1 MKKLLKIITG
11 VTLSLAMAIG
21 VGIGV
26 ASNHKKAE
34 PVLAAGKS
42 DWLSNEVTASLNAND
57 YYVFATS
64 NTTESGGNYFDGT
77 VDSNPHWHV
86 SAFGDNSPSSNSA
99 AGVIRLES
107 VSENIWKIKLVSTN
121 KYVIATKAGTKGSS
135 VSAASDSSGWYFYHT
150 NNVGWNAVYQTAY
163 SSKYACFR
171 DYNNGDFRSYQAQN
185 STTAATN
192 GNAFKIFKYQAA
204 RTLSSIS
211 VSTPP
216 TKTTYYAG
224 ECFNPSGLVI
234 QRSYTTG
241 DPDTHSYFGHETD
254 FSFSPST
261 STALTQENTS
271 VSITYGGKTTS
282 QAITVNAT
290 RTLSNISIS
299 AYTTEFD
306 QYDPF
311 DFGGTVTAN
320 YTNSTN
326 SNVTASATF
335 TGYNMSTAGNQT
347 VTVSYEEN
355 DVTKTASYS
364 ITVNPVTNIT
374 FDATSD
380 TGTSPLTKKCVTFSC
395 SNGVLNNGAEYRLYK
410 NSTTTFA
417 SSGAHIGRI
426 EFTGTSDNPASGFG
440 SQAGWTTNGYNG
452 MWIGDAA
459 SVSFVASGA
468 QVRATSIVITF
479 VSTEPSVEISPSSIN
494 LKTNQLEGV
503 SATATTHNIDSPTY
517 LWTSNNQNV
526 VLENATSAV
535 ATIKPA
541 NNLNANC
548 SSRVTVTVGG
558 VEPSVSAYVD
568 VSITVP
574 EPGETIGTAFS
585 VSEAI
590 AHINGVI
597 SGGEESG
604 NDGQYY
610 YARGIVSEIIT
621 PYNSQ
626 FGNITYNISA
636 DGETSGVQL
645 QAYRGKGLNGNNFE
659 SENDIEVGATV
670 VIYGN
675 LKKHND
681 TYEFDSDNQL
691 ASYTAAPRYTV
702 TFDSLGGSSVDPAQ
716 NVKKGTCI
724 SPLPVATKA
733 NDVVNQKRYELAGWY
748 TVADPLNPVFEEG
761 NRFTTSTP
769 VNSNLTV
776 YAKYNE
782 INYYVVTFNTNG
794 GSPIEAQNV
803 DSGDTV
809 AMPNNP
815 TKASD
820 ASNTYT
826 FEGWYTNA
834 GLSDPFNGSEPIT
847 GNLTVYAKYT
857 AEAISNPGSY
867 LSSATSI
874 TTLHASET
882 SADSGTIS
890 KTLAEIATANNWTTA
905 AGSGTQPCYTSF
917 NLNSNVQVSTTGS
930 ANCGSFWGSDW
941 RLYQAQ
947 GGNVII
953 SVSNGYKLTS
963 VTFTYTVSNSGILKH
978 GDDTLSSGTPFA
990 LTEST
995 ETFDVLRTGSGTNG
1009 QIRITNI
1016 SVSYERA
1023 LSVSN
1028 VAIRFGA
1035 SIAKTE
1041 WDAINEHVGWQISD
1055 YGVMLMKASDKTS
1068 GGYTSVE
1075 DAYNK
1080 HASDSVLKIINKCAG
1095 GADYEDPYQDGDNY
1109 LFTVKVSFP
1118 NIPTNRNYINDVI
1131 YAVPFVVVGEQ
1142 YYFLTEM
1149 HTSIHDLAESYLGA
1163 GHEYL
1168 SNAALGFL
1176 MGN

>member
-26 ASNHKKAE
+26 ASNNKKAK
-34 PVLAAGKS
+34 PVYATDSTTTMTWGGTSTQWSFSDSGSTYLEWTQSSTGTTPIQASDYRMYSGADLTIKAKNAYSSSVKIKSLEITGKNSSSDNANYLYYNSTTGVKVTSSGNGVSTLTWAKGTSNQTYTASFGGDIGLNSVTIARATSGNQIRVTSIIVTYEYTPASTIEATSMSISPAGPINVVVGQTVTFTPTLSGGSGEYEKTIGWVSSNTSVVANPANSEDGATVTVTTLAAGS
-42 DWLSNEVTASLNAND
+42 
-57 YYVFATS
+57 
-64 NTTESGGNYFDGT
+64 TTITGT
-77 VDSNPHWHV
+77 VVNPG
-86 SAFGDNSPSSNSA
+86 SASSSI
-99 AGVIRLES
+99 VI
-107 VSENIWKIKLVSTN
+107 NAKILSG
-121 KYVIATKAGTKGSS
+121 IA
-135 VSAASDSSGWYFYHT
+135 V
-150 NNVGWNAVYQTAY
+150 
-163 SSKYACFR
+163 
-171 DYNNGDFRSYQAQN
+171 
-185 STTAATN
+185 TTA
-192 GNAFKIFKYQAA
+192 
-204 RTLSSIS
+204 
-211 VSTPP
+211 P
-216 TKTTYYAG
+216 TKTTYNESESFDPAG
-224 ECFNPSGLVI
+224 MV
-234 QRSYTTG
+234 
-241 DPDTHSYFGHETD
+241 
-254 FSFSPST
+254 
-261 STALTQENTS
+261 
-271 VSITYGGKTTS
+271 
-282 QAITVNAT
+282 
-290 RTLSNISIS
+290 
-299 AYTTEFD
+299 
-306 QYDPF
+306 
-311 DFGGTVTAN
+311 VTAT
-320 YTNSTN
+320 YSDASTDD
-326 SNVTASATF
+326 VTASCTF
-335 TGYNMSTAGNQT
+335 SPDPLTESTNAVTISYGGQT
-347 VTVSYEEN
+347 TTQAVTVN
-355 DVTKTASYS
+355 S
-364 ITVNPVTNIT
+364 INE
-374 FDATSD
+374 
-380 TGTSPLTKKCVTFSC
+380 VTFSA
-395 SNGVLNNGAEYRLYK
+395 GTDIG
-410 NSTTTFA
+410 T
-417 SSGAHIGRI
+417 SSGQNDDTITKLGISMHCTSMHDTDSAYRYYKDSTLTFTSTIGNMSSI
-426 EFTGTSDNPASGFG
+426 EFTGNDNNNKISNISTTASTG
-440 SQAGWTTNGYNG
+440 TVTV
-452 MWIGDAA
+452 DASLNTA
-459 SVSFVASGA
+459 SWSGNSNTVSFTMTAQGRASE
-468 QVRATSIVITF
+468 VIITIA
-479 VSTEPSVEISPSSIN
+479 PSNPTVVLDKNSVN
-494 LKTNQLEGV
+494 LKTSQNSGV
-503 SATATTHNIDSPTY
+503 TVEATVYNVDTPSY
-517 LWTSNNQNV
+517 SWTSNNGNIN
-526 VLENATSAV
+526 LENSDSNIV
-535 ATIKPA
+535 TIKPTSA
-541 NNLNANC
+541 GE
-548 SSRVTVTVGG
+548 SIVTLTVGG
-558 VEPSVSAYVD
+558 VTPNLTATVNVT
-568 VSITVP
+568 ITVP
-574 EPGETIGTAFS
+574 EPGETIGTAFT

-590 AHINGVI
+590 AHIDSVI
-597 SGGEESG
+597 NGGEESG
-604 NDGQYY
+604 NDGEYY
-610 YARGIVSEIIT
+610 YARGIVSEIVT

-636 DGETSGVQL
+636 DGETSSVQL

-995 ETFDVLRTGSGTNG
+995 ETFDVLKTGSGTNG

-1168 SNAALGFL
+1168 SNAALGYL

>member
-21 VGIGV
+21 VGVGV
-26 ASNHKKAE
+26 ANNNKKAE
-34 PVLAAGKS
+34 PVYATGSSATLTAYNALEDGCYYMITDGAGHYLKPMAFAGK
-42 DWLSNEVTASLNAND
+42 ASANANGSYTYSNGSITID
-57 YYVFATS
+57 ESPALTSDAWYFESSNDGWIIKDSSSDSANTLYFINDNNGVACGSTSAVFTANNGGSSKIKFTADDTGDNNRYLS
-64 NTTESGGNYFDGT
+64 YASGNFRCYKTGTTGVYNLSIYKIVEEEDKTPASIALSGTYPTQFYQNDSFSHEGMTITVTYTGDDGTANVTPYALFSGYNMSQIGQQTVTVSYTENNTTVTTTYSIT
-77 VDSNPHWHV
+77 
-86 SAFGDNSPSSNSA
+86 
-99 AGVIRLES
+99 I
-107 VSENIWKIKLVSTN
+107 
-121 KYVIATKAGTKGSS
+121 
-135 VSAASDSSGWYFYHT
+135 
-150 NNVGWNAVYQTAY
+150 NAP
-163 SSKYACFR
+163 
-171 DYNNGDFRSYQAQN
+171 
-185 STTAATN
+185 
-192 GNAFKIFKYQAA
+192 
-204 RTLSSIS
+204 RTLSSIA

-216 TKTTYYAG
+216 TKTVYYEG
-224 ECFNPSGLVI
+224 EEFDPSGMV
-234 QRSYTTG
+234 
-241 DPDTHSYFGHETD
+241 
-254 FSFSPST
+254 
-261 STALTQENTS
+261 
-271 VSITYGGKTTS
+271 
-282 QAITVNAT
+282 
-290 RTLSNISIS
+290 
-299 AYTTEFD
+299 
-306 QYDPF
+306 
-311 DFGGTVTAN
+311 VTAT
-320 YTNSTN
+320 YSDASTDD
-326 SNVTASATF
+326 VTASCTF
-335 TGYNMSTAGNQT
+335 SPDPLTESTNAVTISYGGQT
-347 VTVSYEEN
+347 TTQAVTVN
-355 DVTKTASYS
+355 S
-364 ITVNPVTNIT
+364 INE
-374 FDATSD
+374 
-380 TGTSPLTKKCVTFSC
+380 VTFSA
-395 SNGVLNNGAEYRLYK
+395 GTDIG
-410 NSTTTFA
+410 T
-417 SSGAHIGRI
+417 SSGQNDDTITKLGISMHCTSMHDTDSAYRYYKDSTLTFTSTIGNMSSI
-426 EFTGTSDNPASGFG
+426 EFTGNDNNNKISNISTTASTG
-440 SQAGWTTNGYNG
+440 TVTV
-452 MWIGDAA
+452 DASLNTA
-459 SVSFVASGA
+459 SWSGNSNTVSFTMTAQGRASE
-468 QVRATSIVITF
+468 VIITIA
-479 VSTEPSVEISPSSIN
+479 PSNPTVVLDKNSVN
-494 LKTNQLEGV
+494 LKTSQNSGV
-503 SATATTHNIDSPTY
+503 TVEATVYNVDTPSY
-517 LWTSNNQNV
+517 SWTSNNGNIN
-526 VLENATSAV
+526 LENSDSNIV
-535 ATIKPA
+535 TIKPTSA
-541 NNLNANC
+541 GE
-548 SSRVTVTVGG
+548 SIVTLTVGG
-558 VEPSVSAYVD
+558 VTPNLTATVNVT
-568 VSITVP
+568 ITVP
-574 EPGETIGTAFS
+574 EPGETIGTAFT

-590 AHINGVI
+590 AHIDSVI
-597 SGGEESG
+597 NGGEESG
-604 NDGQYY
+604 NDGEYY
-610 YARGIVSEIIT
+610 YARGIVSEIVT

-636 DGETSGVQL
+636 DGETSSVQL

-995 ETFDVLRTGSGTNG
+995 ETFDVLKTGSGTNG

-1168 SNAALGFL
+1168 SNAALGYL